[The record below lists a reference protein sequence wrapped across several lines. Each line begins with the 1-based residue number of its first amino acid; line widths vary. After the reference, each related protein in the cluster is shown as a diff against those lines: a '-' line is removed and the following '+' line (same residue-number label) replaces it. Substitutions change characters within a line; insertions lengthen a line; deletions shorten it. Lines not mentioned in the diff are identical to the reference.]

1 MNRQLTTSQID
12 VQANTGTRNVSYQ
25 GYPVDL
31 SLYSGSLAWQP
42 QYFADTKTDKALS
55 GRLRSRLQGYRLIG
69 SLVWDRSLET
79 NIIADVLDKMPYG
92 VSRLFWTGTT
102 NSTGSVTNVNITTG
116 STTADAY
123 NGMTITFNNANT
135 RTITDYAGNVI
146 TVNSAVTL
154 AGGETLNISTNANMP
169 TVVFYAPDANN
180 PSEKDE
186 VILDGEITS
195 SIESTIV
202 RQPISINLE
211 GVDIENT
218 IPTYYL
224 Q

>member
-1 MNRQLTTSQID
+1 M
-12 VQANTGTRNVSYQ
+12 
-25 GYPVDL
+25 
-31 SLYSGSLAWQP
+31 GSLA
-42 QYFADTKTDKALS
+42 
-55 GRLRSRLQGYRLIG
+55 
-69 SLVWDRSLET
+69 WDRSLET

-92 VSRLFWTGTT
+92 VSRLFWNVTAVSTGTLT
-102 NSTGSVTNVNITTG
+102 DVQITAG
-116 STTADAY
+116 PFEDDY
-123 NGMTITFNNANT
+123 FNGMTVLFNDANQ
-135 RTITDYAGNVI
+135 RTITDYASNI
-146 TVNSAVTL
+146 I
-154 AGGETLNISTNANMP
+154 TLNSSVSVTAGQSVKISTNANMP

>member
-79 NIIADVLDKMPYG
+79 NVIADVLDKMPYG
-92 VSRLFWTGTT
+92 VSRLFWNVTAVSTGTLT
-102 NSTGSVTNVNITTG
+102 DVQITAG
-116 STTADAY
+116 PFEDDY
-123 NGMTITFNNANT
+123 FNGMTVKFNDANQ
-135 RTITDYAGNVI
+135 RTITDYTSNII
-146 TVNSAVTL
+146 TLNSAVTVS
-154 AGGETLNISTNANMP
+154 AGQSVKISTNANMP
-169 TVVFYAPDANN
+169 TVVFYGPNANY
-180 PSEKDE
+180 PSQRDE
-186 VILDGEITS
+186 VILDGEITA

-218 IPTYYL
+218 IPAYYL